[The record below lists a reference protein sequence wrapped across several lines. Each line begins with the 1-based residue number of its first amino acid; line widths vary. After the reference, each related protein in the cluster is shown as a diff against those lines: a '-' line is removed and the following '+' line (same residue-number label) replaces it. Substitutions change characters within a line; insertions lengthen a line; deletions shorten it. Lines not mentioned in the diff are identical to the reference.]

1 MRGRR
6 RTGRSSAYLENV
18 AGHPDLVA
26 GGDADGG
33 ADLELPLP
41 WHDLPVD
48 PADVDAGVEA
58 GLVVRVH
65 DVPPVRFVRSGGAV
79 VRSLQLDHRSLNW
92 LKLMHAGKHCS
103 LI

>member
-1 MRGRR
+1 M
-6 RTGRSSAYLENV
+6 
-18 AGHPDLVA
+18 A